1 MRALEAMPLPSVLH
15 YSHYSNHS
23 HYSHYSHHS
32 HYPHSHYSHYHYPH
46 YSHYSL
52 IPGASSKKGGVPVGT
67 SPLS

>member
-1 MRALEAMPLPSVLH
+1 MEAMPLPSVLH
-15 YSHYSNHS
+15 YSHY
-23 HYSHYSHHS
+23 
-32 HYPHSHYSHYHYPH
+32 SHYSHYHYPH